1 MLERD
6 LKVKKNLIM
15 LDGLV
20 RGKQRDYKEFMTEN
34 KETIVSNELLTIL
47 SSRGDL
53 TKYVKEIPVTTGNGT
68 YPYMK
73 LQDLELA
80 EVAKLEENPRLPEA
94 DIINIEYELKTY
106 RGEIPISIEVLQ
118 DAAEKGIDYGETLAE
133 YSKQIDIN
141 TKNRE
146 IINLFKNAEI
156 KTITGKD
163 NLTTLINT
171 GFISAYEIKLFIS
184 ASLYDLL
191 DKANAIDYTKG
202 YPEYKG
208 KEVIKIDD
216 TSIGTNAGDL
226 VGFIG
231 DSMNYIHLFDRES
244 VTLKFTSNKTFS
256 SQLAIATRFDAKVAD
271 ADAGYYITFTE

>member
-1 MLERD
+1 
-6 LKVKKNLIM
+6 M

-47 SSRGDL
+47 SSRGGDL

-80 EVAKLEENPRLPEA
+80 EVAKLEDNPRLPEA

-106 RGEIPISIEVLQ
+106 RGQIPISIEILQ
-118 DAAEKGIDYGETLAE
+118 DAEDMGIDYGETLAE

-146 IINLFKNAEI
+146 IINLFKNAEL

-163 NLTTLINT
+163 GLTTLINT

-216 TSIGTNAGDL
+216 TSIGTSEGGDL
-226 VGFIG
+226 VGFVGG
-231 DSMNYIHLFDRES
+231 DSMHYIHLFDREF
-244 VTLKFTSNKTFS
+244 VTLKFMNNIEFGK
-256 SQLAIATRFDAKVAD
+256 QLAIATRFDTKVAD